1 MEITCYTKDVSSQEY
16 LTMRK
21 HNQSSMPSRLNMVNY
36 DYMVDTKTVKV
47 L

>member
-21 HNQSSMPSRLNMVNY
+21 HNQPSTNSRPNMVNY

>member
-1 MEITCYTKDVSSQEY
+1 METSCYTEVHSSQGY
-16 LTMRK
+16 RTMRK
-21 HNQSSMPSRLNMVNY
+21 HKPPSMPSRLNMVNY

>member
-1 MEITCYTKDVSSQEY
+1 MEISCYTEDLSSQEY
-16 LTMRK
+16 RTMRK
-21 HNQSSMPSRLNMVNY
+21 HNQSSMPLRLNMVNY